1 MAKNNNS
8 KKGDLKMESLNK
20 NVISRIE
27 AEKIKPDSE
36 VEVVGKRLLP
46 IVAAGVL
53 AILSGLAVYSVLRM
67 LTFYGSFGS
76 DEAGGFL
83 LALSLTGATLLG
95 VTLCAVAIS
104 KSDWG
109 YKHRVGGIVALALAV
124 VLAFGMVLMQG
135 PVERFLDNAGITSRL
150 RLDERMLNE
159 SAVYGKITKL
169 NSDNLRIEIMGGG
182 TLKIDLQKS
191 TRIYPRG
198 FKLSEGQAVAVLID
212 DEGAA
217 KWIRVLPDD
226 HPVGR
231 DINL

>member
-76 DEAGGFL
+76 DEAVFL
-83 LALSLTGATLLG
+83 
-95 VTLCAVAIS
+95 IQF
-104 KSDWG
+104 SDF
-109 YKHRVGGIVALALAV
+109 I
-124 VLAFGMVLMQG
+124 AFNKGHG
-135 PVERFLDNAGITSRL
+135 D
-150 RLDERMLNE
+150 
-159 SAVYGKITKL
+159 
-169 NSDNLRIEIMGGG
+169 
-182 TLKIDLQKS
+182 
-191 TRIYPRG
+191 
-198 FKLSEGQAVAVLID
+198 
-212 DEGAA
+212 
-217 KWIRVLPDD
+217 
-226 HPVGR
+226 
-231 DINL
+231 